1 MELKE
6 RVLETAVRMFADLGI
21 KSVRMDDIASAC
33 GISKRTLYE
42 QFDDRENL
50 VRQAIEAYVKRQE
63 EMLAGQMAQA
73 ENAIDEMWIMS
84 GHGSE
89 FKTSARNLMIDL
101 LRFYPQIFEDIVK
114 KYYEQIVACNEAC
127 LRRGKIQEL
136 FLPWIDTHIMA
147 RGFTRYLYGLHRDFS
162 ERIIAAG
169 PVEEGQQLDE
179 MRMLMMLFV
188 RGITTERGRV
198 YIDAKMKEGAN
209 NHLFK

>member
-6 RVLETAVRMFADLGI
+6 RIVDTALRLFTDLGI
-21 KSVRMDDIASAC
+21 KSVRMDDIASVC

-42 QFDDRENL
+42 QFTDREHL
-50 VRQAIEAYVKRQE
+50 VRQAIETYVKQQE
-63 EMLAGQMAQA
+63 AMLVGPMSRA

-84 GHGSE
+84 GHGTE

-101 LRFYPQIFEDIVK
+101 LRFYPQIFEDIVR
-114 KYYEQIVACNEAC
+114 KYYEQIVACSEAC
-127 LRRGKIQEL
+127 LRRGKEQGM
-136 FLPWIDTHIMA
+136 FLGWIDETIMA

-169 PVEEGQQLDE
+169 SVNESSQLDE

-188 RGITTERGRV
+188 RGITTDEGRA
-198 YIDAKMKEGAN
+198 YIDAKMKDRKQ
-209 NHLFK
+209 L

>member
-6 RVLETAVRMFADLGI
+6 RIVDTALRLFTDLGI
-21 KSVRMDDIASAC
+21 KSVRMDDIASVC

-42 QFDDRENL
+42 QFTDREHL
-50 VRQAIEAYVKRQE
+50 VRQAIETYVKQQE
-63 EMLAGQMAQA
+63 AMLVGPMSRA

-84 GHGSE
+84 GHGTE

-101 LRFYPQIFEDIVK
+101 LRFYPQIFEDIVR
-114 KYYEQIVACNEAC
+114 KYYEHIVACSEAC
-127 LRRGKIQEL
+127 LRRGKEQGM
-136 FLPWIDTHIMA
+136 FLGWIDETIMA

-169 PVEEGQQLDE
+169 PVNESSQLDE

-188 RGITTERGRV
+188 RGITTDEGRA
-198 YIDAKMKEGAN
+198 YIDAKMKDRKQ
-209 NHLFK
+209 L

>member
-6 RVLETAVRMFADLGI
+6 RIVDTALRLFTDLGI
-21 KSVRMDDIASAC
+21 KSVRMDDIASVC

-42 QFDDRENL
+42 QFTDREHL
-50 VRQAIEAYVKRQE
+50 VRQTIATYVKQQE
-63 EMLAGQMAQA
+63 AMLVGPMSRA

-84 GHGSE
+84 GHGTE

-101 LRFYPQIFEDIVK
+101 LRFYPQIFEDIVR
-114 KYYEQIVACNEAC
+114 KYYEQIVACSEAC
-127 LRRGKIQEL
+127 LRRGKEQGM
-136 FLPWIDTHIMA
+136 FLGWIDETIMA

-169 PVEEGQQLDE
+169 PVNESSQLDE

-188 RGITTERGRV
+188 RGITTDEGRA
-198 YIDAKMKEGAN
+198 YIDAKMKDRKQ
-209 NHLFK
+209 L

>member
-6 RVLETAVRMFADLGI
+6 RIVGTALRLFTDLGI
-21 KSVRMDDIASAC
+21 KSVRMDDIASVC

-42 QFDDRENL
+42 QFTDREHL
-50 VRQAIEAYVKRQE
+50 VRQAIETYVKQQE
-63 EMLAGQMAQA
+63 AMLVGPMSRA

-84 GHGSE
+84 GHGTE

-101 LRFYPQIFEDIVK
+101 LRFYPQIFEDIVR
-114 KYYEQIVACNEAC
+114 KYYEQIVACSEAC
-127 LRRGKIQEL
+127 LRRGKEQGM
-136 FLPWIDTHIMA
+136 FLGWIDETIMA

-169 PVEEGQQLDE
+169 PVNESSQLDE

-188 RGITTERGRV
+188 RGITTDEGRA
-198 YIDAKMKEGAN
+198 YIDAKMKDRKQ
-209 NHLFK
+209 L

>member
-6 RVLETAVRMFADLGI
+6 RIVDTALRLFTDLGI
-21 KSVRMDDIASAC
+21 KSVRMDDIASVC

-42 QFDDRENL
+42 QFTDREHL
-50 VRQAIEAYVKRQE
+50 VRQAIETYVKQQE
-63 EMLAGQMAQA
+63 AMLVGPMSRA

-84 GHGSE
+84 GHGTE

-101 LRFYPQIFEDIVK
+101 LRFYPQIFEDIVR
-114 KYYEQIVACNEAC
+114 KYYEQIVACSEAC
-127 LRRGKIQEL
+127 LRRGKEQGM
-136 FLPWIDTHIMA
+136 FLGWIDETIMA

-169 PVEEGQQLDE
+169 PVNESSQLDE

-188 RGITTERGRV
+188 RGITPDGGRA
-198 YIDAKMKEGAN
+198 YIDAKMKDRKQ
-209 NHLFK
+209 L

>member
-6 RVLETAVRMFADLGI
+6 RIVDTALRLFTDLGI
-21 KSVRMDDIASAC
+21 KSVRMDDIASVC

-42 QFDDRENL
+42 QFTDREHL
-50 VRQAIEAYVKRQE
+50 VRQAIETYVKQQE
-63 EMLAGQMAQA
+63 AMLVGPMSRA

-84 GHGSE
+84 GHGTE

-101 LRFYPQIFEDIVK
+101 LRFYPQIFEDIVR
-114 KYYEQIVACNEAC
+114 KYYEQIVACSEAW
-127 LRRGKIQEL
+127 LRRGKEQGM
-136 FLPWIDTHIMA
+136 FVGWIDETIMA

-169 PVEEGQQLDE
+169 PVNESSQLDE

-188 RGITTERGRV
+188 RGITTDEGRA
-198 YIDAKMKEGAN
+198 YIDAKMKDRKQ
-209 NHLFK
+209 L